1 MRPPR
6 SNNSGKTMAR
16 RVKQPHGGELVQFE
30 PGESGN
36 PYGRP
41 TKLVAQVLK
50 DLKEA
55 GAEAVSP
62 GQVSDVITVLLNLP
76 VEMVKKIAEDK
87 KLPILIQRTARRFAG
102 SSDKDWDWVLSNN
115 LDRAHGKSMNR
126 HEVSGKNGAPISVN
140 YEKLS
145 NEELRALS
153 QMRKKATA
161 DGDNTR
167 DASNAAGTK

>member
-1 MRPPR
+1 V
-6 SNNSGKTMAR
+6 K
-16 RVKQPHGGELVQFE
+16 RVKQPHGGELVLVE
-30 PGESGN
+30 KGDPAPN

-41 TKLVAQVLK
+41 TKLVSQVLK

-115 LDRAHGKSMNR
+115 LDRAHGKATQKTD
-126 HEVSGKNGAPISVN
+126 VTGDLKINGGGVMSKERIA
-140 YEKLS
+140 
-145 NEELRALS
+145 ALKTLVG
-153 QMRKKATA
+153 RN
-161 DGDNTR
+161 DD
-167 DASNAAGTK
+167 

>member
-1 MRPPR
+1 MV
-6 SNNSGKTMAR
+6 KK
-16 RVKQPHGGELVQFE
+16 VKQQHGGGLIQME
-30 PGESGN
+30 PGDPPLN

-41 TKLVAQVLK
+41 TKLVSQVLK

-115 LDRAHGKSMNR
+115 LDRAHGKSINR
-126 HEVSGKNGAPISVN
+126 HEIGGKNGGAIKFD
-140 YEKLS
+140 YGKLS
-145 NEELRALS
+145 TEELRQLS
-153 QMRKKATA
+153 KIRKKATA
-161 DGDNTR
+161 NGDNER
-167 DASNAAGTK
+167 NAADAS

>member
-1 MRPPR
+1 M
-6 SNNSGKTMAR
+6 KK
-16 RVKQPHGGELVQFE
+16 VKQPHGGEVNRFE

-41 TKLVAQVLK
+41 TKMVSQVLK

-62 GQVSDVITVLLNLP
+62 AQVSDVITVLLNLP

-115 LDRAHGKSMNR
+115 LDRAHGKSKQSVE
-126 HEVSGKNGAPISVN
+126 HTGKNGEAIKMDFSR
-140 YEKLS
+140 LS
-145 NEELRALS
+145 TDELREMAK
-153 QMRKKATA
+153 MRKKAISN
-161 DGDNTR
+161 GDSERSPTNGR
-167 DASNAAGTK
+167 

>member
-1 MRPPR
+1 MKRI
-6 SNNSGKTMAR
+6 
-16 RVKQPHGGELVQFE
+16 KQPNGSVMNQAE
-30 PGESGN
+30 PGDVLN

-41 TKLVAQVLK
+41 TKLVSQVLK
-50 DLKEA
+50 DLKDA

-115 LDRAHGKSMNR
+115 LDRAHGKSKQSVE
-126 HEVSGKNGAPISVN
+126 HTGKNGEAIKMDFS
-140 YEKLS
+140 KLS
-145 NEELRALS
+145 TDELREMS
-153 QMRKKATA
+153 KMRKKAMA
-161 DGDNTR
+161 NGDTKPNT
-167 DASNAAGTK
+167 SNGK

>member
-1 MRPPR
+1 MKRI
-6 SNNSGKTMAR
+6 
-16 RVKQPHGGELVQFE
+16 KQPNGSIMSQAE
-30 PGESGN
+30 PGEVLN

-41 TKLVAQVLK
+41 TKLVSRVLK

-102 SSDKDWDWVLSNN
+102 SSDKDWDWVLNSA
-115 LDRAHGKSMNR
+115 LDRAHGKAKSSTDITTN
-126 HEVSGKNGAPISVN
+126 GKDITTNPLDGLSV
-140 YEKLS
+140 ERQAEIIL
-145 NEELRALS
+145 ELRRA
-153 QMRKKATA
+153 
-161 DGDNTR
+161 
-167 DASNAAGTK
+167 NANK

>member
-1 MRPPR
+1 MR
-6 SNNSGKTMAR
+6 
-16 RVKQPHGGELVQFE
+16 KQKQAHGGTLNLAE
-30 PGESGN
+30 PGDVCN

-41 TKLVAQVLK
+41 TKLVSQVLK

-76 VEMVKKIAEDK
+76 VEMVRKIAEDK

-115 LDRAHGKSMNR
+115 LDRAHGKSKQSVE
-126 HEVSGKNGAPISVN
+126 HTGKNGEAIKMDFSR
-140 YEKLS
+140 LS
-145 NEELRALS
+145 TEELREMS
-153 QMRKKATA
+153 KMRKKAMA
-161 DGDNTR
+161 NGDTKPNT
-167 DASNAAGTK
+167 SNGK

>member
-1 MRPPR
+1 MKRQ
-6 SNNSGKTMAR
+6 
-16 RVKQPHGGELVQFE
+16 KQAHGGELQVVE
-30 PGESGN
+30 HGDPPLN

-41 TKLVAQVLK
+41 TKMVSQVLA

-62 GQVSDVITVLLNLP
+62 SQVSDVITVLLNLP

-115 LDRAHGKSMNR
+115 LDRAHGKAKQA
-126 HEVSGKNGAPISVN
+126 HEIMGKGGDPIRFQHVSDADLDIALAILEKNG
-140 YEKLS
+140 E
-145 NEELRALS
+145 
-153 QMRKKATA
+153 
-161 DGDNTR
+161 
-167 DASNAAGTK
+167 

>member
-1 MRPPR
+1 MR
-6 SNNSGKTMAR
+6 
-16 RVKQPHGGELVQFE
+16 KQKQAHGGSLNIAE
-30 PGESGN
+30 PGDVLN

-41 TKLVAQVLK
+41 TKLVSQVLA

-62 GQVSDVITVLLNLP
+62 SQVSDVITVLLNLP

-115 LDRAHGKSMNR
+115 LDRAHGKALQKQDVTTN
-126 HEVSGKNGAPISVN
+126 GKEIMQNPLDG
-140 YEKLS
+140 LS
-145 NEELRALS
+145 IEDKAEILRLI
-153 QMRKKATA
+153 MKKDA
-161 DGDNTR
+161 D
-167 DASNAAGTK
+167 K

>member
-1 MRPPR
+1 V
-6 SNNSGKTMAR
+6 KK
-16 RVKQPHGGELVQFE
+16 VKQPHGGEINRFE

-41 TKLVAQVLK
+41 TKLVSQVLK

-115 LDRAHGKSMNR
+115 LDRAHGKSKQSVE
-126 HEVSGKNGAPISVN
+126 HTGKNGEAIKMDFSR
-140 YEKLS
+140 LS
-145 NEELRALS
+145 TEELREMS
-153 QMRKKATA
+153 KMRKKAMA
-161 DGDNTR
+161 NGDTKPNT
-167 DASNAAGTK
+167 SNGR

>member
-1 MRPPR
+1 M
-6 SNNSGKTMAR
+6 K
-16 RVKQPHGGELVQFE
+16 RVKQPHGGEVNRFE

-41 TKLVAQVLK
+41 TKLVSQVLK

-76 VEMVKKIAEDK
+76 VEMIRKIAEDK

-102 SSDKDWDWVLSNN
+102 SSDKDWD
-115 LDRAHGKSMNR
+115 
-126 HEVSGKNGAPISVN
+126 
-140 YEKLS
+140 
-145 NEELRALS
+145 
-153 QMRKKATA
+153 
-161 DGDNTR
+161 
-167 DASNAAGTK
+167 

>member
-1 MRPPR
+1 M
-6 SNNSGKTMAR
+6 
-16 RVKQPHGGELVQFE
+16 LVE
-30 PGESGN
+30 KGDPAPN

-41 TKLVAQVLK
+41 TKLVSQVLK

-87 KLPILIQRTARRFAG
+87 KLPILVQRTARRFAG

-115 LDRAHGKSMNR
+115 LDRAHGKAKQSVD
-126 HEVSGKNGAPISVN
+126 HSGNIGITNGGEIDPKDFELIKSIA
-140 YEKLS
+140 EK
-145 NEELRALS
+145 E
-153 QMRKKATA
+153 
-161 DGDNTR
+161 
-167 DASNAAGTK
+167 

>member
-1 MRPPR
+1 M
-6 SNNSGKTMAR
+6 KK
-16 RVKQPHGGELVQFE
+16 VKQPHGGEINRFE

-41 TKLVAQVLK
+41 TKLVSQVLK

-115 LDRAHGKSMNR
+115 LDRAHGKSKQSVE
-126 HEVSGKNGAPISVN
+126 HTGKNGEAIKMDFSR
-140 YEKLS
+140 LS
-145 NEELRALS
+145 TEELREMS
-153 QMRKKATA
+153 KMRKKAMA
-161 DGDNTR
+161 NGDTKPNT
-167 DASNAAGTK
+167 SNGR